1 MKTSTFI
8 SEEQLVSSAI
18 DTLIKKLGPV
28 ETNRFLSLKKNKR
41 TESARR
47 HQLWQKKLDKEAF
60 FTAVF
65 R

>member
-28 ETNRFLSLKKNKR
+28 ETNRFLSLMKSNR
-41 TESARR
+41 VDSVRR

-60 FTAVF
+60 FTAAF

>member
-18 DTLIKKLGPV
+18 DTLIKKLGAV
-28 ETNRFLSLKKNKR
+28 ETNRFLSLMKSNR
-41 TESARR
+41 VDSVRR
-47 HQLWQKKLDKEAF
+47 HKLWQKKLDKEAF